1 MRTLG
6 KGSPWSSDVK
16 VSDDFLTPLFQ
27 NYFQKLGLPNL
38 MNKKDFYELAEY
50 VPEDEIDAE
59 IRAKLDAIVRV
70 ARSATAGASEW

>member
-1 MRTLG
+1 
-6 KGSPWSSDVK
+6 
-16 VSDDFLTPLFQ
+16 
-27 NYFQKLGLPNL
+27 

-70 ARSATAGASEW
+70 AKGATPGTRE